1 MHLANAINLKINKMK
16 KLNKFFTIALVILA
30 FTFTTNINAQGNGN
44 VDGDTTGTNDIP
56 GNCGHG
62 PNEHVGNANCN
73 KDTTSI
79 PLDGGL
85 SILLAGA
92 AIFGIRKLRNK

>member
-1 MHLANAINLKINKMK
+1 MKTINK
-16 KLNKFFTIALVILA
+16 FITVILILLA
-30 FTFTTNINAQGNGN
+30 FTFTTNMNALAGNGN

-73 KDTTSI
+73 KGSTSI

-85 SILLAGA
+85 SILLLGA
-92 AIFGIRKLRNK
+92 AAFGIKKLRQK

>member
-1 MHLANAINLKINKMK
+1 MRTHSKSLFKTFCL
-16 KLNKFFTIALVILA
+16 FIAILA
-30 FTFTTNINAQGNGN
+30 FSLNVNAQTGNGN

-62 PNEHVGNANCN
+62 PNQHVGNACGGG
-73 KDTTSI
+73 DSI

-85 SILLAGA
+85 AILLAGGA
-92 AIFGIRKLRNK
+92 AYGIRKLRNRK

>member
-1 MHLANAINLKINKMK
+1 MKSIKKIIIP
-16 KLNKFFTIALVILA
+16 FLVVLA
-30 FTFTTNINAQGNGN
+30 FTINLNAQGSGN
-44 VDGDTTGTNDIP
+44 VDGSTTGTNDIP

-62 PNEHVGNANCN
+62 PNAHVGNAQCSRGG
-73 KDTTSI
+73 DSI

-92 AIFGIRKLRNK
+92 AIFGFRKLRKM